1 MIAGLG
7 VFAWAIMA
15 SLTKAFR
22 GLDGTVSGF
31 SVLLGGWRSP
41 RWPSGVQEDD
51 PEAAWATRRERPPAQ
66 TPQLARQDSTWTDDR
81 WFDAG
86 DDDGE
91 PAFTS
96 TIELLD

>member
-1 MIAGLG
+1 MIAGLAAF
-7 VFAWAIMA
+7 VWAIMA
-15 SLTKAFR
+15 SLTRAFR
-22 GLDGTVSGF
+22 GLDGTVGGF
-31 SVLLGGWRSP
+31 SVLIGGWRSP
-41 RWPSGVQEDD
+41 RWPTGVQEDD
-51 PEAAWATRRERPPAQ
+51 PETAWATRREPRPAP
-66 TPQLARQDSTWTDDR
+66 PQQARQDSTWTDDP